1 MSVLFAILAI
11 VAGVA
16 TPFLVGIGGIIV
28 AVIFG
33 GLAIFFASRKRKIE
47 GGGGMGSIVLAAVG
61 IIISVLMF
69 LAWTGICSKIK
80 DEADKVDATMVKK
93 AFEDN
98 STWGL
103 LGALG
108 SVDKDDLEQF
118 KEEMERI
125 TDNMTDE
132 ESSGSSSSSSSESSS
147 GSES

>member
-11 VAGVA
+11 VAGVV
-16 TPFLVGIGGIIV
+16 TPFLIGIGGIIV
-28 AVIFG
+28 AVILG
-33 GLAIFFASRKRKIE
+33 GLAIFFACRKRKIE

-80 DEADKVDATMVKK
+80 DEADKVDATLVKK
-93 AFEDN
+93 AFEDH
-98 STWGL
+98 STWGM

-108 SVDKDDLEQF
+108 SVDNDDLEQF

-132 ESSGSSSSSSSESSS
+132 ESSGSESTESSS